1 MPYLIDG
8 HNVIG
13 QMNSIQLD
21 DPHDEAKLVLL
32 LRSYSAQLG
41 KKFHVIFDGGIPS
54 GMSNLSTSR
63 VKVYFASSE
72 SSADNVMRMLI
83 KNTTNPGSW
92 MVVSSDHAIG
102 STAKRKGM
110 KVMRAERFAEK
121 LESMQDLAAK
131 TELENYV
138 PETKTDPHLSKDEVN
153 EWLDIF
159 DSGD

>member
-13 QMNSIQLD
+13 QMTSLQLD

-41 KKFHVIFDGGIPS
+41 TKFHVVFDGGIPS
-54 GMSNLSTSR
+54 GMSSLSTTR
-63 VKVYFASSE
+63 VKVYFASVE
-72 SSADNVMRMLI
+72 SSADNAMRMLI
-83 KNTTNPGSW
+83 KNITNAGSW

-121 LESMQDLAAK
+121 LESMQDLAEKAQ
-131 TELENYV
+131 LENYV
-138 PETKTDPHLSKDEVN
+138 PETKTEPRLSREEVN

-159 DSGD
+159 DSED

>member
-41 KKFHVIFDGGIPS
+41 KKFHVVFDGGIPS
-54 GMSNLSTSR
+54 GMSSLSTSR
-63 VKVYFASSE
+63 VKVYFASAD

-83 KNTTNPGSW
+83 KNTVNAGSW

-110 KVMRAERFAEK
+110 KVMRAERFADQ
-121 LESMQDLAAK
+121 LESMQDLEAK
-131 TELENYV
+131 AELDNYV
-138 PETKTDPHLSKDEVN
+138 PETKTDPRLSKDEVN
-153 EWLDIF
+153 EWLDLF
-159 DSGD
+159 DSDE

>member
-41 KKFHVIFDGGIPS
+41 KKFHVVFDGGIPS
-54 GMSNLSTSR
+54 GMSSLSTSR
-63 VKVYFASSE
+63 VKVYFASVD
-72 SSADNVMRMLI
+72 SSADSVIRTLI
-83 KNTTNPGSW
+83 KNTTNAGSW

-121 LESMQDLAAK
+121 LENMQAHAAK

-138 PETKTDPHLSKDEVN
+138 PESKTDPRLSRDEVK
-153 EWLDIF
+153 EWLDLF
-159 DSGD
+159 DNGE

>member
-41 KKFHVIFDGGIPS
+41 KKFHVVFDGGLPS
-54 GMSNLSTSR
+54 GVSSLSTSR
-63 VKVYFASSE
+63 VKIYFASAE

-83 KNTTNPGSW
+83 KDITNAASW
-92 MVVSSDHAIG
+92 IVVSSDHAIG

-121 LESMQDLAAK
+121 LESMQDLTEKA
-131 TELENYV
+131 ELENYV
-138 PETKTDPHLSKDEVN
+138 PESKTDPRLSRDEVN

-159 DSGD
+159 DSED